1 MVPAG
6 AHRAMPDGATALE
19 IPVDRPA
26 FVTRVY
32 FDGPPAATAVRLA
45 FPPRTERPD
54 SIKVYMNSTR
64 ERDPEAVYHARRLAY
79 AYITPPEAP
88 CRADPGPF
96 IRRAFRTLALDLPQN
111 FELLPD
117 TCHGDMAVRFR
128 TPDHRER
135 EAAMRRQPFL
145 LDGATVRLVREGE
158 TPNVRRVSNDY
169 LVHAALCDYPV
180 EQRTEEMIRDNCS
193 QFGFVREIDPACFA
207 APDLSAVRVVLQ
219 NEHPREAPHE
229 LRILYDDGFITS
241 VVPVEIV
248 GVWHRSHSCD
258 VNGQYAP
265 LFQPP
270 VAAA

>member
-1 MVPAG
+1 
-6 AHRAMPDGATALE
+6 MPEGATALE
-19 IPVDRPA
+19 IPADRPA

-64 ERDPEAVYHARRLAY
+64 KRDPEA
-79 AYITPPEAP
+79 AP

-128 TPDHRER
+128 TPDHRE
-135 EAAMRRQPFL
+135 AAMRRQPFL
-145 LDGATVRLVREGE
+145 LDGVTVRLVREGE
-158 TPNVRRVSNDY
+158 TPNVRRVTHDY
-169 LVHAALCDYPV
+169 L
-180 EQRTEEMIRDNCS
+180 QRTEEMIGDNCS
-193 QFGFVREIDPACFA
+193 GFGFVREIDPACFA
-207 APDLSAVRVVLQ
+207 APDLSTVRVVLQ
-219 NEHPREAPHE
+219 NEHPREVPHE
-229 LRILYDDGFITS
+229 LRILYDDGFTS

-258 VNGQYAP
+258 VNGHLGSTCLSSSPRLP
-265 LFQPP
+265 LLELMDFKLKQ
-270 VAAA
+270 VSANV

>member
-1 MVPAG
+1 MLPAG
-6 AHRAMPDGATALE
+6 AHRAMPEGATALE
-19 IPVDRPA
+19 IPTDRPA
-26 FVTRVY
+26 FLTLVY
-32 FDGPPAATAVRLA
+32 FDGPPPATAVRLA
-45 FPPRTERPD
+45 FPPRTERPE
-54 SIKVYMNSTR
+54 SIKVYMNNFRR
-64 ERDPEAVYHARRLAY
+64 ERDPEVVYHARRFAY

-128 TPDHRER
+128 TPDHRE
-135 EAAMRRQPFL
+135 AAMRRQPFL

-158 TPNVRRVSNDY
+158 TPNVRRVTHDY
-169 LVHAALCDYPV
+169 LVHAALRDYPV

-193 QFGFVREIDPACFA
+193 GFGLVREIDPACFA

-219 NEHPREAPHE
+219 NEHPREVPHE
-229 LRILYDDGFITS
+229 LRILYDGGFTS

-248 GVWHRSHSCD
+248 GVRHRSHSCD
-258 VNGQYAP
+258 VNGQYVP
-265 LFQPP
+265 LFQTP